1 MKKYFKFSLLFVLL
15 TSLLASDLSAA
26 PKEKLPKGKSS
37 KVAVKKADKAKS
49 SEPTKQPAAKEETV
63 KAEFPSA
70 VGLPE
75 IEVKAKQAILVDD
88 QTGVVLMQKNA
99 DELMHPSSMTK
110 IMTAYLAIE
119 KIKAGVIRPDTL
131 VTVGKE
137 GWRTEGSSMFL
148 NINDQVSVLDLLK
161 GIIIQSGNDASI
173 ILAQSLSGSEETFAA
188 EMTQRAH
195 ALGATHT
202 TFKNATGLPHPDHQT
217 TARDLI
223 ILSQH
228 AIHDHPDYYSLYSEK
243 SFTYGGIAQGNR
255 NPLLY
260 KNIGCDGVKTGHTDA
275 AGYGMVAS
283 CVHQGQRYVLVIN
296 GLPSMQARADEA
308 TKLINW
314 ATHTFTNVIIFKAQ
328 DLVDEIPV
336 WYGHENVLPLTVEKD
351 VIVTVPHSAKKD
363 LKIKISYQSPLEAP
377 IQQGVVMGKI
387 TVTSSSLPQPIE
399 FLLVAAITIERA
411 GFFKRLKDAFT
422 YLVWGIPKQEVKV

>member
-1 MKKYFKFSLLFVLL
+1 MKKYLRFSLLFVLL
-15 TSLLASDLSAA
+15 ASLWISDLSAA
-26 PKEKLPKGKSS
+26 SKEKPSKGKPT
-37 KVAVKKADKAKS
+37 KVAIKKADKAKNP
-49 SEPTKQPAAKEETV
+49 ETTKKSTVKEEPS
-63 KAEFPSA
+63 KAEFPST

-88 QTGVVLMQKNA
+88 QTGIVLMQKNA

-119 KIKAGVIRPDTL
+119 KIKAGIIQPDTL

-137 GWRTEGSSMFL
+137 GWRTEGSTMFL

-161 GIIIQSGNDASI
+161 GVIIQSGNDSSI
-173 ILAQSLSGSEETFAA
+173 ILAQALSGSEETFAI

-195 ALGATHT
+195 ALGAMHT
-202 TFKNATGLPHPDHQT
+202 TFKNTTGLPHPDHQT

-223 ILSQH
+223 ILAQH
-228 AIHDHPDYYSLYSEK
+228 AIHDHPDYYNLYSQK

-260 KNIGCDGVKTGHTDA
+260 KNLGCDGVKTGHSEI

-308 TKLINW
+308 TKLMNW
-314 ATHTFTNVIIFKAQ
+314 ATHTFTNVTIFKAQ

-351 VIVTVPHSAKKD
+351 AIIIVPHFSKKD

-399 FLLVAAITIERA
+399 FPLVAAITIEKA

-422 YLVWGIPKQEVKV
+422 YLIWGIPKQDVKN